1 MMKIVEYK
9 NKTLYFI
16 PTAHVS
22 KASVEEVKEVIESVQ
37 PQAVC
42 IELDAGRAYNLTN
55 KKEAQDLDIKTIIK
69 QKKVGSFVASLVLSS
84 YQKKIANDLDT
95 EVGQEMKQA
104 IASAQDIKSRVVYID
119 RDIGITLKRLWGNL
133 SFWKK
138 AQLATTL
145 FSSLFAKEEVSN
157 DEIESLKESD
167 LLYESVKELD
177 EKLPE
182 VSQSILHERNY
193 YMAEMIKRCYEDKI
207 VIVIGAAHTEGII
220 EALDND
226 YSIAQLKQLPQKK
239 NNSWMSWLIPIAI
252 VVLLV
257 ALTFNNPS
265 DGYQNLLLWLSLS
278 SGLSTLGALLVGSH
292 PATIITT
299 FLGAPIGVLNPFL
312 AVGMFASLVEA
323 YFRPPTLSDF
333 NAITEDASSFRM
345 WFKNRALRIFLI
357 FIVTNALSSLG
368 TFIAG
373 GNMIKSIINLWA

>member
-22 KASVEEVKEVIESVQ
+22 KASVEEVREVIETVQ

-42 IELDAGRAYNLTN
+42 IELDAGRAHNLTN
-55 KKEAQDLDIKTIIK
+55 KKETQELDIKTIIK

-104 IASAQDIKSRVVYID
+104 IISAQDIKARVVYID

-133 SFWKK
+133 NLWKK
-138 AQLATTL
+138 VQLATTL
-145 FSSLFAKEEVSN
+145 FSSLFSKEDVSN

-177 EKLPE
+177 EKLPK
-182 VSQSILHERNY
+182 VSNSILHERNY
-193 YMAEMIKRCYEDKI
+193 YMAEMIKRCIEEKI
-207 VIVIGAAHTEGII
+207 VIVIGAAHTDGII
-220 EALDND
+220 EALEESH
-226 YSIAQLKQLPQKK
+226 SIADLKKLPEKKK
-239 NNSWMSWLIPIAI
+239 NSWSAWLVPVVIIA
-252 VVLLV
+252 LLV
-257 ALTFNNPS
+257 ALTFKNPT
-265 DGYQNLLLWLSLS
+265 DGYQQLLLWLSLS
-278 SGLSTLGALLVGSH
+278 SGLSTLGAILVGAH
-292 PATIITT
+292 PATILTT

-323 YFRPPTLSDF
+323 YFRPPLVADF
-333 NAITEDASSFRM
+333 NAITDDASSLIM
-345 WFKNRALRIFLI
+345 WFKNKALRILLI

-373 GNMIKSIINLWA
+373 GNMIKSIINLWV